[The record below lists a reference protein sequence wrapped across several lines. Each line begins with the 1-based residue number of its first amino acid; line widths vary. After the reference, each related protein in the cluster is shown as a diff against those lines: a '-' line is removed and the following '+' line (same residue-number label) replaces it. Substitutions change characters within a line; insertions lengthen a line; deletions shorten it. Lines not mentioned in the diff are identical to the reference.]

1 MLMGSTADPVEN
13 VKFIDTLLRLGVSY
27 HFEDDIKNQLETIFT
42 SHHNIFSENHH
53 DLNSTLIVVHG
64 EDILEE
70 ALVFSTG
77 HLKLL
82 AKKSS
87 PYLAKQ
93 IANALDQPFNKC
105 PPRLAARTYISFY
118 EEDDSRN
125 EALLNF
131 AKLDFN

>member
-13 VKFIDTLLRLGVSY
+13 VKFLDTLLRLGVSY

-42 SHHNIFSENHH
+42 SHHNIFSGKHH
-53 DLNSTLIVVHG
+53 DLSSTSIVFQS
-64 EDILEE
+64 L
-70 ALVFSTG
+70 T
-77 HLKLL
+77 
-82 AKKSS
+82 KKSS
-87 PYLAKQ
+87 PHLAKQ

-125 EALLNF
+125 ETVTPLSRNLLGVGPTMWGTPH
-131 AKLDFN
+131 